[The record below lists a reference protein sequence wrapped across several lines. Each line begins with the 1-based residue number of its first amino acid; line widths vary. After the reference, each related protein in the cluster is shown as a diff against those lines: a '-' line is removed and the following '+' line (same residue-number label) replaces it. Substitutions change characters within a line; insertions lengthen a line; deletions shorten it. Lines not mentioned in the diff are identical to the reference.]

1 LNVNASRIRDKFN
14 CNLRAEP
21 VNYRKTDIRSKQGVK
36 FKVID
41 IRRRQKMT
49 ERESGIVKWFND
61 SRGYGFIQRDSGG
74 DVFVHYSAIL
84 GIGFRSLSEGQ
95 RVEYEVIEE
104 SKGLQAQ
111 NVYIVNSIKD
121 VDM

>member
-1 LNVNASRIRDKFN
+1 
-14 CNLRAEP
+14 
-21 VNYRKTDIRSKQGVK
+21 
-36 FKVID
+36 
-41 IRRRQKMT
+41 MT

-84 GIGFRSLSEGQ
+84 SVGFRSLSEGQ
-95 RVEYEVIEE
+95 RVEYEVVEE
-104 SKGLQAQ
+104 PKGLQAQ